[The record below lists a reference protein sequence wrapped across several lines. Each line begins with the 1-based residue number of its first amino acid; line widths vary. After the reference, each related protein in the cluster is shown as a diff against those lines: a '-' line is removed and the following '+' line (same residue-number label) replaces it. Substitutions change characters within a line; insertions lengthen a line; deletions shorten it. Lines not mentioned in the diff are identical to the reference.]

1 MVVVLLSEFG
11 ILSRVSTLGQH
22 NANDIITIALVF
34 CIYSLATSATSLVW
48 LCSLGSEVMGEGRQ
62 GGMGRMY
69 GLHSPYTEKVSI
81 SPFVKAKLL
90 GPAWQLNTE
99 MEVFAISVAANVRV
113 VLLLALF
120 ISVSTDKIIP
130 SNRRMES
137 S

>member
-1 MVVVLLSEFG
+1 M
-11 ILSRVSTLGQH
+11 H
-22 NANDIITIALVF
+22 
-34 CIYSLATSATSLVW
+34 
-48 LCSLGSEVMGEGRQ
+48 
-62 GGMGRMY
+62 

-81 SPFVKAKLL
+81 SPSIKLKL
-90 GPAWQLNTE
+90 SGPARQLNTE